1 MSAKD
6 CVCKCEEI
14 YLNKKGIYFF
24 WIPIFKYSPWF
35 QPRGEMYIDIEN
47 KKRETLKNVSLL
59 YIEKTINYLT
69 VIGNS
74 TVVLSHPITRF
85 AMLP

>member
-1 MSAKD
+1 MRGD
-6 CVCKCEEI
+6 
-14 YLNKKGIYFF
+14 LFKGIYFF
-24 WIPIFKYSPWF
+24 WIPIFKYSSWF
-35 QPRGEMYIDIEN
+35 QPRGELYINIEN

-59 YIEKTINYLT
+59 YIKKTINYLT